1 MTQSMK
7 PRVLI
12 AGLFHETHTFLCERT
27 GLDAFD
33 KRMGAE
39 LLACAGDASPLGG
52 ALEAAGLLGW
62 EVVAGVDWRATPSG
76 TVDREVFEQFWGQLV
91 QYLEAGFDGIYLVLH
106 GAMVCEGILDVE
118 GELLERLRRR
128 VGFEMPI
135 FGVFDLHANFSE
147 RMTCLANGLVG
158 YRENPH
164 ADAREAAVRGVRLM
178 DASMREGRRLSMARC
193 RVPVIW
199 PPSGTGT
206 AQDPMRT
213 LEALARAAEVEGQ
226 VDAVSVC
233 AGYAY
238 ADTPDTGV
246 AVIVVAG
253 DEVEAKAVAN
263 RIGRVAFEMRS
274 AGLAADLS
282 KEEVYRRVQQHC
294 DLGTGVM
301 VVAEQA
307 DNIGGGAPGDGT
319 GLLGWFLEWGTQ
331 DALVAVNDPES
342 VARIGTAPE
351 GATVELRVG
360 GRGSELGGSPVC
372 GEFEVVRTG
381 DGLFQ
386 LEDPNS
392 HLASMSGN
400 QFDMG
405 RCAVV
410 RRGGVTI
417 LLTSRKTPPFDLGQ
431 WRSQGL
437 EPSAFRVIG
446 VKAAVAHRRAY
457 DAIATVQIWAD
468 VPGPCSGNL
477 RGLPYGHVVR
487 PVFPLD
493 DVTMFSTL

>member
-1 MTQSMK
+1 M
-7 PRVLI
+7 V
-12 AGLFHETHTFLCERT
+12 E
-27 GLDAFD
+27 
-33 KRMGAE
+33 
-39 LLACAGDASPLGG
+39 
-52 ALEAAGLLGW
+52 
-62 EVVAGVDWRATPSG
+62 
-76 TVDREVFEQFWGQLV
+76 REVFERYWSE
-91 QYLEAGFDGIYLVLH
+91 LEVHLEEGFDGVYLVLH

-118 GELLERLRRR
+118 GELLERLRGRI
-128 VGFEMPI
+128 GFTVPV

-147 RMTCLANGLVG
+147 RMALLANGLVG

-164 ADAREAAVRGVRLM
+164 TDAREAAVRGVRLM
-178 DASMREGRRLSMARC
+178 DASIREGRRLAMARC

-213 LEALARAAEVEGQ
+213 LEAMAREVEAAGEA
-226 VDAVSVC
+226 DAVSIC

-246 AVIVVAG
+246 SVVVVS
-253 DEVEAKAVAN
+253 ENREAAQSVAN
-263 RIGRVAFEMRS
+263 RIGKVAFQLRE
-274 AGLAADLS
+274 AGLAKDLS
-282 KEEVYRRVQQHC
+282 KGEVSRLVEQHC
-294 DLGTGVM
+294 AAGTGVM

-319 GLLGWFLEWGTQ
+319 GLLSWFLEWGI
-331 DALVAVNDPES
+331 DGALVAMNDPES
-342 VARIGTAPE
+342 VERIWSHPHE
-351 GATVELRVG
+351 SDIELIVG
-360 GRGSELGGSPVC
+360 GRGSDLGGSPVC
-372 GEFEVVRTG
+372 GVFEVIRRG
-381 DGLFQ
+381 EGLFP

-400 QFDMG
+400 AFDMG

-410 RRGGVTI
+410 RQAGVTV

-437 EPSAFRVIG
+437 EPRAFRVIG

-457 DAIATVQIWAD
+457 DPIASAQIWAD

-477 RGLPYGHVVR
+477 RSLPYRHVVR

-493 DVTMFSTL
+493 AELSL